1 MDTAQ
6 PDPEVP
12 AHSGAGGWAATED
25 GGDTDASVEKV
36 QQYLKAKDDTSRFVG
51 LALLK
56 SVLDNSPT
64 LQSDEETITSLWN
77 SISPKFLDR
86 LLRTGS
92 RAGPD
97 QKDSKDMLDLAVAVL
112 HTFTVLLPDEAKQ
125 GARLLNRIP
134 RLTSAVLYSSKETA
148 GVIIET
154 LLTLVS
160 FPEGAGIFA
169 GLDIDEW
176 TPLIEIAPEHPHV
189 LSIFIW
195 AWERGTTALAD
206 QQSRNG
212 MRNKIDQSIQ
222 SLVASFSGTDA
233 TSLLEFL
240 SHLGN
245 LDAELIPQDP
255 KWLRSVAKFIRN
267 LSTKRPT
274 AAGRSAYT
282 KCAGTILM
290 LYPRQA
296 PQLLFSDE
304 RDSEK
309 PFSYLFI
316 NLILVDI
323 RATLPSLLQ
332 KLNDAEY
339 PQISQ
344 RLAAALDVLAAFIG
358 HLIAWIEELDSLDD
372 AALPSEK
379 PTFNMPPDLV
389 LKLSR
394 SIGETISVTMEYLR
408 DRWDAS
414 VAGAAGLHP
423 EARVGAA
430 HTSTGS
436 HKTLAWDSKDGDA
449 AADPFTLSALRA
461 IALWLRD
468 DDGEALRKEAAGL
481 MDMLMELYQRS
492 STTSTLPSAS
502 SPRDRQDYRLPILA
516 ALEGILRTSR
526 GVEAFDAH
534 GGWQVLSRDL
544 VTVLDATSSNPPHDL
559 EAEIFRGT
567 RIALALSIVAESE
580 TSTPEDRMGLV
591 TAVAAYDV
599 PPIASAE
606 GARAATANNDSE
618 AALLGFQTDVLRL
631 AATLLTN
638 ANPGMRRRYAHSAS
652 AIRDIAEQLR
662 GSSIGNNQS
671 PAASDLDDVLAA
683 LS

>member
-1 MDTAQ
+1 MSNTDKAQ
-6 PDPEVP
+6 PDREVP
-12 AHSGAGGWAATED
+12 AHNGAGGSAATEN
-25 GGDTDASVEKV
+25 GDTGTSIEKV

-56 SVLDNSPT
+56 SVLDNSSS

-92 RAGPD
+92 RPGPD
-97 QKDSKDMLDLAVAVL
+97 QKDAKDMLDLAVAVL
-112 HTFTVLLPDEAKQ
+112 HTFT
-125 GARLLNRIP
+125 
-134 RLTSAVLYSSKETA
+134 ETA

-160 FPEGAGIFA
+160 FPEGARIFA
-169 GLDIDEW
+169 ELDIDEW

-206 QQSRNG
+206 QQSKNG
-212 MRNKIDQSIQ
+212 MKNKIDQSIQ

-240 SHLGN
+240 SHLGD
-245 LDAELIPQDP
+245 LGAELIPQNP

-323 RATLPSLLQ
+323 RATLPSLLE

-339 PQISQ
+339 SQISQ

-358 HLIAWIEELDSLDD
+358 HLIAWIEELDSPDD
-372 AALPSEK
+372 AAPPSEK
-379 PTFNMPPDLV
+379 LTFNMPPDLV
-389 LKLSR
+389 LKLSK

-449 AADPFTLSALRA
+449 ADDPFTLSALRA

-468 DDGEALRKEAAGL
+468 DDGDVLRKEAAGL

-492 STTSTLPSAS
+492 STTTTTTPPSAS
-502 SPRDRQDYRLPILA
+502 SSRDRPDYRLPILA
-516 ALEGILRTSR
+516 ALEGILRTSK

-534 GGWQVLSRDL
+534 GGWQILCRDL
-544 VTVLDATSSNPPHDL
+544 AAVLDATSSNPPHGL
-559 EAEIFRGT
+559 EAEILRGI

-580 TSTPEDRMGLV
+580 TTSTPEDRMDLV

-599 PPIASAE
+599 PPPASASAE
-606 GARAATANNDSE
+606 GASAAAAANDGSE

-631 AATLLTN
+631 AASLLTN
-638 ANPGMRRRYAHSAS
+638 ASPGMGRRYAHSAD
-652 AIRDIAEQLR
+652 AIRGIAEQLR
-662 GSSIGNNQS
+662 RSSAADGS

>member
-1 MDTAQ
+1 MSNMDTAQ
-6 PDPEVP
+6 PDREVP
-12 AHSGAGGWAATED
+12 VHIGAGGSAATEN
-25 GGDTDASVEKV
+25 GETDTSVEKV

-56 SVLDNSPT
+56 SILDNSPT

-112 HTFTVLLPDEAKQ
+112 RTFTVLLPDEAKQ
-125 GARLLNRIP
+125 DA
-134 RLTSAVLYSSKETA
+134 SSKETA

-160 FPEGAGIFA
+160 FPEGARIFA
-169 GLDIDEW
+169 ALDIDEW

-245 LDAELIPQDP
+245 LEAELIPQNP
-255 KWLRSVAKFIRN
+255 TWLRSVAKFIRN
-267 LSTKRPT
+267 LSTNRPT

-323 RATLPSLLQ
+323 RATLPSLLE

-339 PQISQ
+339 PQTSQ

-358 HLIAWIEELDSLDD
+358 HLIAWIEELDSPDD
-372 AALPSEK
+372 AAPPSEK
-379 PTFNMPPDLV
+379 PSFNMPPDLV
-389 LKLSR
+389 LKLSK

-408 DRWDAS
+408 DRWDAL

-430 HTSTGS
+430 HTSAGS
-436 HKTLAWDSKDGDA
+436 HKTLAWDSKDDDA

-468 DDGEALRKEAAGL
+468 DDGDVLRKEAAGL

-492 STTSTLPSAS
+492 STITTTPPSAS
-502 SPRDRQDYRLPILA
+502 SSRDRQDYRLPILA
-516 ALEGILRTSR
+516 ALEGILRTSK
-526 GVEAFDAH
+526 GIEAFDSH

-544 VTVLDATSSNPPHDL
+544 VAVLDATLSNPPHDL
-559 EAEIFRGT
+559 EAEILRGT

-580 TSTPEDRMGLV
+580 TTTSEDRMGLV
-591 TAVAAYDV
+591 TAVAAYDM
-599 PPIASAE
+599 PLTASASAPAE
-606 GARAATANNDSE
+606 GAVAAADSNSE
-618 AALLGFQTDVLRL
+618 ATLLAFQTDVLRL

-652 AIRDIAEQLR
+652 AIRGIAEQLR
-662 GSSIGNNQS
+662 GSSVGNGS
-671 PAASDLDDVLAA
+671 PAASDLDDVLAT

>member
-1 MDTAQ
+1 MSNTDTAQ

-12 AHSGAGGWAATED
+12 AHSGPSGSAATEN
-25 GGDTDASVEKV
+25 GDRDASVEKV

-64 LQSDEETITSLWN
+64 LQSDGETITSLWN

-112 HTFTVLLPDEAKQ
+112 HTFT
-125 GARLLNRIP
+125 
-134 RLTSAVLYSSKETA
+134 ETA

-154 LLTLVS
+154 LLTLIS
-160 FPEGAGIFA
+160 FPEGARIFA

-206 QQSRNG
+206 QQSRTG
-212 MRNKIDQSIQ
+212 MRNKIDRSIQ

-245 LDAELIPQDP
+245 LDSELIPQNP

-267 LSTKRPT
+267 LSTNRPT

-323 RATLPSLLQ
+323 RATLPSLLE

-339 PQISQ
+339 PQTAQ

-358 HLIAWIEELDSLDD
+358 HLIAWIEELDSPDD
-372 AALPSEK
+372 AAPPSEK

-468 DDGEALRKEAAGL
+468 DDGDVLRKEAAGL

-492 STTSTLPSAS
+492 SSTTTPPSAS
-502 SPRDRQDYRLPILA
+502 SSHHDQQDHRLPILA
-516 ALEGILRTSR
+516 ALEGILRTSK
-526 GVEAFDAH
+526 GVEAFDSH

-544 VTVLDATSSNPPHDL
+544 VAVLDATSSNPPHDM
-559 EAEIFRGT
+559 EAEILRGT
-567 RIALALSIVAESE
+567 RIALALSIVVESE
-580 TSTPEDRMGLV
+580 TTTPEDRMGLV

-599 PPIASAE
+599 PPIAPASAE
-606 GARAATANNDSE
+606 GAAAAANNSSE
-618 AALLGFQTDVLRL
+618 EATLLGFQTDVLRL
-631 AATLLTN
+631 AAALLAS

-662 GSSIGNNQS
+662 SSVGSDES

-683 LS
+683 LSWVQGNVG

>member
-6 PDPEVP
+6 PAPAVPPAVPP
-12 AHSGAGGWAATED
+12 AHSAAAEN
-25 GGDTDASVEKV
+25 GDTDTSIEKV

-56 SVLDNSPT
+56 SVLDNSPA

-97 QKDSKDMLDLAVAVL
+97 QKNSKDMLDLPVAVL

-134 RLTSAVLYSSKETA
+134 RLTSAVLYS
-148 GVIIET
+148 
-154 LLTLVS
+154 
-160 FPEGAGIFA
+160 FPEGASIFA

-206 QQSRNG
+206 QQSR
-212 MRNKIDQSIQ
+212 S
-222 SLVASFSGTDA
+222 
-233 TSLLEFL
+233 
-240 SHLGN
+240 
-245 LDAELIPQDP
+245 DAELIPQNP

-282 KCAGTILM
+282 RCAGTVLM

-304 RDSEK
+304 QDSEK

-316 NLILVDI
+316 NLILVDV
-323 RATLPSLLQ
+323 RATLPSLLE

-339 PQISQ
+339 PQTSQ

-358 HLIAWIEELDSLDD
+358 HLIAWIEELDSPD
-372 AALPSEK
+372 AATPPSEK
-379 PTFNMPPDLV
+379 PTFNMPPHLV
-389 LKLSR
+389 LKLSK

-449 AADPFTLSALRA
+449 AVDPFTLSALRA

-468 DDGEALRKEAAGL
+468 DDGDVLRKEAAGL

-492 STTSTLPSAS
+492 SSTTTPPSAS
-502 SPRDRQDYRLPILA
+502 SSRDQPDYRLPTLA

-526 GVEAFDAH
+526 GVEAFDSH

-544 VTVLDATSSNPPHDL
+544 VAVLNATSSNRPHDL
-559 EAEIFRGT
+559 EAEILRGT
-567 RIALALSIVAESE
+567 RIALALSIVVESE
-580 TSTPEDRMGLV
+580 TTTPEDRMGLV

-599 PPIASAE
+599 PPIASASAE
-606 GARAATANNDSE
+606 GAAAIDNGEE

-631 AATLLTN
+631 AAALLAN

-652 AIRDIAEQLR
+652 AIRDIAERLR
-662 GSSIGNNQS
+662 SSVGSDES

-683 LS
+683 LSWG

>member
-12 AHSGAGGWAATED
+12 AHSGAGGSAATEN
-25 GGDTDASVEKV
+25 GDTDTSVEKI

-64 LQSDEETITSLWN
+64 LQSDGETITSLWN

-112 HTFTVLLPDEAKQ
+112 HTFT
-125 GARLLNRIP
+125 
-134 RLTSAVLYSSKETA
+134 ETA

-160 FPEGAGIFA
+160 FPEGARIFA
-169 GLDIDEW
+169 GLDIEEW

-233 TSLLEFL
+233 TNLLEFL

-245 LDAELIPQDP
+245 LDAELIPQNP
-255 KWLRSVAKFIRN
+255 EWLRSVAKFIRN

-296 PQLLFSDE
+296 PPLLFSDE

-323 RATLPSLLQ
+323 RATLPSLLE

-339 PQISQ
+339 PQTSQ

-358 HLIAWIEELDSLDD
+358 HLIAWMEELDNPDD
-372 AALPSEK
+372 AAPPSEK

-389 LKLSR
+389 LKMSR

-449 AADPFTLSALRA
+449 ADDPFTLSALRA

-468 DDGEALRKEAAGL
+468 DDGDVLRKEAAGL

-492 STTSTLPSAS
+492 SAAPPSAS
-502 SPRDRQDYRLPILA
+502 SPRNRQDYRLPILA
-516 ALEGILRTSR
+516 ALEGILRTSK
-526 GVEAFDAH
+526 GVEAFDSH
-534 GGWQVLSRDL
+534 GGWRVLSKDL
-544 VTVLDATSSNPPHDL
+544 VAVLDATSSNPPHHL
-559 EAEIFRGT
+559 EAEILRGS

-580 TSTPEDRMGLV
+580 TTTPEDRMGLV

-599 PPIASAE
+599 PPIASASAE
-606 GARAATANNDSE
+606 GARVAGNNDSD

-631 AATLLTN
+631 AATLLAN

-652 AIRDIAEQLR
+652 AIRSIAEQLR
-662 GSSIGNNQS
+662 GSSVGNYES
-671 PAASDLDDVLAA
+671 PAASDLDDVLAT
-683 LS
+683 LSCVRFD